1 MLLWAVDNPAPA
13 NYLLI
18 SGDRDFSNALHQL
31 RMRRYNVLLALPFQA
46 SSVLVAAANSV
57 WRWTSLV
64 DGFPPLTDM
73 DSPQSRSDKCKNK
86 LGKLSVQKS
95 NNGVGGKK
103 RKTREEVNTQN
114 CKRPRRDSQTNAAR
128 NFKGNMRKLENNQR
142 QNSQQKKDKAKLDR
156 CGKCPTNHRARDCQ
170 GPQCYNCGK
179 FGHMKNECDSQ
190 PAGQKN
196 TQNPLNKSNFSDKKD
211 DNIFNASENN
221 FQENLNTSAK
231 NGQGDGQNINGNQA
245 QLEQG
250 VNPLF
255 IAANNAINERAK
267 KTRTYSC
274 RRCPLNH
281 PGKDCQGNKV
291 QCNYCGKLGHRK
303 YECYKHLR
311 DQIQSNQVGNI
322 SNATENNVQSN
333 GGSCANNGKCDQPS
347 IEQEGNHEI
356 TPSSIATDKATHEGA
371 TNQGI
376 NPAQCHN
383 SWEFEH
389 LKHSCGKQPMNH
401 QNQLVHDHD
410 DYQVGG
416 PIVVTNQQNQ
426 PMYAPVE
433 HGGYHNGANNNDQ
446 VGGPIVMNQDQASTS
461 ETLSSNGVLWGALS
475 LLQRCNFIGSRQM

>member
-57 WRWTSLV
+57 WCWTSLV
-64 DGFPPLTDM
+64 DGFPPLTEM
-73 DSPQSRSDKCKNK
+73 DSP
-86 LGKLSVQKS
+86 
-95 NNGVGGKK
+95 
-103 RKTREEVNTQN
+103 
-114 CKRPRRDSQTNAAR
+114 QTNAAR
-128 NFKGNMRKLENNQR
+128 NFQGNVGELENNQR
-142 QNSQQKKDKAKLDR
+142 QNLQQKKDKAKMGG
-156 CGKCPTNHRARDCQ
+156 CGKCPTDHRARDCQ
-170 GPQCYNCGK
+170 GPQCYKCGK

-196 TQNPLNKSNFSDKKD
+196 TQNPVNKSNFSDKKD
-211 DNIFNASENN
+211 NNIFNASENN

-231 NGQGDGQNINGNQA
+231 NGLGDSQNINGNQA

-255 IAANNAINERAK
+255 IAANNAINERGK
-267 KTRTYSC
+267 KTRTYSY
-274 RRCPLNH
+274 RRHSLNH
-281 PGKDCQGNKV
+281 PGKDCQRNKV
-291 QCNYCGKLGHRK
+291 QCNYRGKLGHCK
-303 YECYKHLR
+303 YECYKHRR

-333 GGSCANNGKCDQPS
+333 GASCANNGKCDQPS
-347 IEQEGNHEI
+347 LEEEEGNHER

-371 TNQGI
+371 TNQRI
-376 NPAQCHN
+376 NPVQCHN

-401 QNQLVHDHD
+401 QNQPMHDHN

-416 PIVVTNQQNQ
+416 PIIVTNQQNQ
-426 PMYAPVE
+426 PMYAPLE
-433 HGGYHNGANNNDQ
+433 HGGSHNGANNNDQ

-475 LLQRCNFIGSRQM
+475 FLQRCNFIGSRKM